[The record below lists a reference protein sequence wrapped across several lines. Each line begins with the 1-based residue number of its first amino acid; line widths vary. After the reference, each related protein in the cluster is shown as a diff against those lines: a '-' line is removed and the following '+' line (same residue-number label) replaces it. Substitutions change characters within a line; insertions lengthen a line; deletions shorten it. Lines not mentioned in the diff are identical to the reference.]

1 MATAA
6 SSAIV
11 TELTRKYY
19 HRVYCFARQLTDPHT
34 AEDVAQ
40 EVFHR
45 LMRIED
51 LDQRTISV
59 SYLIKVAHNLI
70 KGDHRRKRRFTAA
83 EPDLC
88 EVSQRRARAVERP
101 EDVIPRIAATDL
113 DAADAQGKLTPNE
126 RLAISLTVCQGLSL
140 KQASESLGVRVS
152 TVTNWKYRGL
162 RKLGNNAPEPH
173 AQQPKIDAALTTAAA

>member
-11 TELTRKYY
+11 SQLSQRYY

-40 EVFHR
+40 EVFLR
-45 LMRIED
+45 LMRLED

-70 KGDHRRKRRFTAA
+70 KGEHRRKRRFAAA

-88 EVSQRRARAVERP
+88 DAAQRRADLAELP
-101 EDVIPRIAATDL
+101 ETIVSRISQTDL
-113 DAADAQGKLTPNE
+113 DAADPDDRLTPNE
-126 RLAISLTVCQGLSL
+126 RVAISLTVCQGLSL

-162 RKLGNNAPEPH
+162 RKLGSRTEHSQH
-173 AQQPKIDAALTTAAA
+173 ALAAAPAA

>member
-11 TELTRKYY
+11 TELTQKYY
-19 HRVYCFARQLTDPHT
+19 HRVFCFARQLTDPHT

-40 EVFHR
+40 EVFLR
-45 LMRIED
+45 LMRVED
-51 LDQRTISV
+51 LENRTISV

-70 KGDHRRKRRFTAA
+70 KGEHRRKRRFTAA

-88 EVSQRRARAVERP
+88 ETSRRRAEAVERP
-101 EDVIPRIAATDL
+101 ESIIPRIAAEDL
-113 DAADAQGKLTPNE
+113 DDADADGRLTANE
-126 RLAISLTVCQGLSL
+126 RIAISLTVCQGLSL

-162 RKLGNNAPEPH
+162 RKLGNKPA
-173 AQQPKIDAALTTAAA
+173 DAFVSAENKALALAAA

>member
-1 MATAA
+1 MAKAA
-6 SSAIV
+6 TSAIV
-11 TELTRKYY
+11 AELTRKYY
-19 HRVYCFARQLTDPHT
+19 HRVFCFTRQLTDPHT
-34 AEDVAQ
+34 AEDVTQ
-40 EVFHR
+40 EVFLR

-70 KGDHRRKRRFTAA
+70 KGDHRRKKRFTAA

-88 EVSQRRARAVERP
+88 ESSRRRCDAVARP
-101 EDVIPRIAATDL
+101 EEAPAVTISTDL
-113 DAADAQGKLTPNE
+113 DHTAGADRLTENE
-126 RLAISLTVCQGLSL
+126 RVAISLTVCQGLSL

-162 RKLGNNAPEPH
+162 RKLSDTSESPRG
-173 AQQPKIDAALTTAAA
+173 AALSAA